1 VNPIFVGIIS
11 VLVLALGLTMVRV
24 SRGPSLPMRVV
35 ALDLMATLAV
45 GLIATYAVAA
55 RQPIFLDVAVV
66 LGLISFLGTVAFAYF
81 IEKGEFPWPRA

>member
-1 VNPIFVGIIS
+1 MNTIFVVLVS
-11 VLVLALGLTMVRV
+11 VLVIALAVTMFRV
-24 SRGPSLPMRVV
+24 ARGPSLPVRVV
-35 ALDLMATLAV
+35 ALDLMSTLAV
-45 GLIATYAVAA
+45 GLIAIYAVAV

>member
-1 VNPIFVGIIS
+1 MTFITLAIIS
-11 VLVLALGLTMVRV
+11 LLMVALFAALVRV
-24 SRGPSLPMRVV
+24 VRGRGLPTRVV

-45 GLIATYAVAA
+45 GLIATYAVAT

-81 IEKGEFPWPRA
+81 VERGEFPWLRD

>member
-1 VNPIFVGIIS
+1 MTFITGAIIS
-11 VLVLALGLTMVRV
+11 LLMVALFAALVRV
-24 SRGPSLPMRVV
+24 VRGRGLPTRVV

-45 GLIATYAVAA
+45 GLIATYAVAT

-81 IEKGEFPWPRA
+81 VERGEFPWLRD

>member
-1 VNPIFVGIIS
+1 MTFITGAIIS
-11 VLVLALGLTMVRV
+11 FLMVALFAALVRV
-24 SRGPSLPMRVV
+24 VRGRGLPTRVV

-45 GLIATYAVAA
+45 GLIATYAVAT

-81 IEKGEFPWPRA
+81 VERGEFPWLRD

>member
-1 VNPIFVGIIS
+1 MPTVTTILIG
-11 VLVLALGLTMVRV
+11 VLVLALFAALARVVYGRGLPT
-24 SRGPSLPMRVV
+24 RVV

-66 LGLISFLGTVAFAYF
+66 VGLIAFLGTVAFAYF
-81 IEKGEFPWPRA
+81 VERGEFPWLRG

>member
-1 VNPIFVGIIS
+1 
-11 VLVLALGLTMVRV
+11 LW
-24 SRGPSLPMRVV
+24 PSLPMRVV

>member
-1 VNPIFVGIIS
+1 MNPIFVGIIS
-11 VLVLALGLTMVRV
+11 VLMVAFGLTMVRV

-66 LGLISFLGTVAFAYF
+66 VGLISFLGTVAFAYF